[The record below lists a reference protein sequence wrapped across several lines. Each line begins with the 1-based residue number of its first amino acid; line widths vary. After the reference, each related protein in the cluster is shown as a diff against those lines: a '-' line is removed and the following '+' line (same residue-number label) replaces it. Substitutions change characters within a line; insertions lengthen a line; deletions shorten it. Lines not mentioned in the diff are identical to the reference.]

1 MLEGGPELHRF
12 SHILQNRKKS
22 LFILGTTSLQGEQV
36 KKKKKSLFRS
46 FAPFSKESPQ
56 SVCLTKVWACCSLIS
71 LCLLLWI
78 TFLSPAFSLLA
89 GGFST

>member
-36 KKKKKSLFRS
+36 KKKKKIS
-46 FAPFSKESPQ
+46 F
-56 SVCLTKVWACCSLIS
+56 
-71 LCLLLWI
+71 
-78 TFLSPAFSLLA
+78 
-89 GGFST
+89 

>member
-36 KKKKKSLFRS
+36 KKKNNLFLEALHLFLKSHH
-46 FAPFSKESPQ
+46 
-56 SVCLTKVWACCSLIS
+56 S
-71 LCLLLWI
+71 LCALQRSGHAAL
-78 TFLSPAFSLLA
+78 
-89 GGFST
+89 

>member
-36 KKKKKSLFRS
+36 KKKKKYLFLEALHLFLKS
-46 FAPFSKESPQ
+46 HH
-56 SVCLTKVWACCSLIS
+56 S
-71 LCLLLWI
+71 LCALQRSGHAVL
-78 TFLSPAFSLLA
+78 
-89 GGFST
+89 